1 MTNGAVGAMT
11 HHHDSSGMTH
21 PHPDSPGMFQHK
33 DEYTE
38 STSQLL
44 YILPASTG
52 QAGRQRVVVT
62 SHLLYV
68 LPAST
73 GQAGMQ
79 AEGSG
84 HTQLLYV
91 LPASTGQVWALQSR
105 TRALQISPLF
115 THTYLYRQCT
125 LIPCTASVP

>member
-44 YILPASTG
+44 YI
-52 QAGRQRVVVT
+52 
-62 SHLLYV
+62 